1 MGALK
6 RTFTWIL
13 PRSNWKAIM
22 QLVKKG
28 DNGCPT
34 SQRGNSLCAN
44 FMSMDCVM
52 GPISNLTRREMSW
65 PKPLQ
70 SKGNL
75 KVFTKPFHYPMWS
88 TSLVPTKTERKL
100 ALGKAFSQEQKS
112 LNRRN
117 TTMILAIALV
127 SGAIFM
133 KLDAWREKSGMKT
146 T

>member
-1 MGALK
+1 
-6 RTFTWIL
+6 
-13 PRSNWKAIM
+13 
-22 QLVKKG
+22 
-28 DNGCPT
+28 
-34 SQRGNSLCAN
+34 
-44 FMSMDCVM
+44 
-52 GPISNLTRREMSW
+52 
-65 PKPLQ
+65 
-70 SKGNL
+70 
-75 KVFTKPFHYPMWS
+75 MWS
-88 TSLVPTKTERKL
+88 TSLVPTKTGRKL